1 MAASFAAAAT
11 AQGLGI
17 GTQIDMKDGKGN
29 IVVVEVVHYENAEKV
44 LCKYPDGKNRYPCDG
59 SIDAV
64 CKASNEASK
73 EKAARVSF
81 FFFFKLFC

>member
-17 GTQIDMKDGKGN
+17 GTQIDMKDGN
-29 IVVVEVVHYENAEKV
+29 RFVVVEVVRYENAEKV
-44 LCKYPDGKNRYPCDG
+44 LCKHPDGKNRYPSDG

-81 FFFFKLFC
+81 FFF